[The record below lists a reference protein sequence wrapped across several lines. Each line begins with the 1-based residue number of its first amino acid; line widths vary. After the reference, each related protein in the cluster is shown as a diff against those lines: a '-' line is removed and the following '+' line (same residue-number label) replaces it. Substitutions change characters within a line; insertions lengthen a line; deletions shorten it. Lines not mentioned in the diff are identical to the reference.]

1 MRVLLCCA
9 GGLSSSILMK
19 KMKNYAASHGEELDI
34 IAVGTGEV
42 EEKWD
47 QGWDCL
53 LVAPQASYRMN
64 DMKQTVKIP
73 MAAVPSLEYAI
84 GDAEKVL
91 KLAHELCGK

>member
-19 KMKNYAASHGEELDI
+19 KMKAYAESHGEELDI
-34 IAVGTGEV
+34 IAVGTGEAV
-42 EEKWD
+42 EQWNE
-47 QGWDCL
+47 GWDCV

-64 DMKQTVKIP
+64 DMKQTIQIP
-73 MAAVPSLEYAI
+73 MASVPSLEYAI

-91 KLAHELCGK
+91 KLAHEISGK

>member
-19 KMKNYAASHGEELDI
+19 KMKTYAESHGEELDI

-42 EEKWD
+42 ELQWD

-53 LVAPQASYRMN
+53 LVAPQASYRIN
-64 DMKQTVKIP
+64 DLKETVKIP
-73 MAAVPSLEYAI
+73 IAAVPSLEYAI